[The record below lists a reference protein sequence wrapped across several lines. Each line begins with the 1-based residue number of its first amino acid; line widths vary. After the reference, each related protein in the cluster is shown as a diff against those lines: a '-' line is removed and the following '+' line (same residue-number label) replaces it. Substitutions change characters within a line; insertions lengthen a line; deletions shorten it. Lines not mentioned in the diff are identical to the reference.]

1 MKPSVKISLS
11 LIAAI
16 LIGGLCSCAKQ
27 GFPSGG
33 PVDKQPPKVKGVNP
47 QSETT
52 NYSAKKFKIDFDE
65 YVTMK
70 DADNNVLI
78 SPPMKVKP
86 EYLIKGRSVVV
97 KLNDTLTPNTTYLF
111 QFKGAIVDYNEGNPL
126 PSFEYV
132 FSTGDALDS
141 MTIAGKVADAL
152 KQAPVESS
160 VSVLAYR
167 MTEENEALGDSIV
180 ALGTP
185 TYQTRTASD
194 GSFRFNYVTPG
205 RYKLVALEDADKNLK
220 YSLSESI
227 AWLDST
233 VAALDMP
240 KPADTTRAANDTLAP
255 KQEPAKE
262 VDEEK
267 KSEPTLLMSLKE
279 NPSQRVT
286 SSAFTAKGC
295 LQVTTQMPMVAPVV
309 EADSLIW
316 TLNAAGDTLRL
327 WTLRRNRDSVHL
339 VLRDTAT
346 SLDDTLTVKYREP
359 KKSKRKSDTP
369 EKDLNVVRSLVA
381 STHPYFD
388 TMRVGFDVPVN
399 GDTFDSIPVMNLA
412 DSSWLYA
419 RMTLD
424 DIRSTGAIVAY
435 TPLKQGEKYRITIPA
450 GLCRDLYGR
459 PNDSL
464 VFTTTVSSAEDYA
477 TLSLEIKINGTMT
490 HPVVQLLDEGGSIVR
505 QQEVSSASMRF
516 DNLKPT
522 TCRVRLFDDLD
533 LDGKWTAGDYYLRRQ
548 PEPVRYFSKTLQ
560 LRANWEM
567 YETWNLE

>member
-11 LIAAI
+11 VIAAI

-141 MTIAGKVADAL
+141 MTISGKVADAL
-152 KQAPVESS
+152 KQAPAESS

-233 VAALDMP
+233 VTAQDMP
-240 KPADTTRAANDTLAP
+240 KPADTTRTANDTLAP

-262 VDEEK
+262 VSEEK

-295 LQVTTQMPMVAPVV
+295 LQVITQMPMVAPVV

-346 SLDDTLTVKYREP
+346 SLNDTLTVKYREP

-399 GDTFDSIPVMNLA
+399 GDMFDSIPVMNLA

-424 DIRSTGAIVAY
+424 DIHSTGFLVAY

-464 VFTTTVSSAEDYA
+464 AFTTTVSSAEDYA
-477 TLSLEIKINGTMT
+477 TLSLEIKVNGTMT
-490 HPVVQLLDEGGSIVR
+490 HPVVQLLDEGGNIVR
-505 QQEVSSASMRF
+505 QQEVSSAPMRF

>member
-1 MKPSVKISLS
+1 MKLSVKISFSIIVAL
-11 LIAAI
+11 
-16 LIGGLCSCAKQ
+16 LIGSLSSCAKQ
-27 GFPSGG
+27 GYPSGG
-33 PVDKQPPKVKGVNP
+33 PVDKQPPKVKGVSP

-52 NYSAKKFKIDFDE
+52 NYTAKKFKIDFDE

-78 SPPMKVKP
+78 SPPMKTKP
-86 EYLIKGRSVVV
+86 EYQIKGRSVVV
-97 KLNDTLTPNTTYLF
+97 KLNDTLAPNTTYLF

-141 MTIAGKVADAL
+141 MTISGKVVDAL
-152 KQAPVESS
+152 KMTPSENTVTVA
-160 VSVLAYR
+160 AYR
-167 MTEENEALGDSIV
+167 MTEATEALGDSIV
-180 ALGTP
+180 ALGSP

-194 GSFRFNYVTPG
+194 GSFQFNYMTPG

-233 VAALDMP
+233 VTALDMP
-240 KPADTTRAANDTLAP
+240 KPTDTTDSVNDTLVQN
-255 KQEPAKE
+255 QEPVKDAAK
-262 VDEEK
+262 EK
-267 KSEPTLLMSLKE
+267 KSVLTLLMSLKE

-286 SSAFTAKGC
+286 SSAFTSRGC
-295 LQVTTQMPMVAPVV
+295 LQVVTQTPMVAPVV
-309 EADSLIW
+309 EADSLMW
-316 TLNAAGDTLRL
+316 TLNTTGDTMRL
-327 WTLRRNRDSVHL
+327 WTLRRTRDSVRL

-346 SLDDTLTVKYREP
+346 SLNDTLTIKYREP

-369 EKDLNVVRSLVA
+369 EKDLNGLRSLVA

-388 TMRVGFDVPVN
+388 TMRVCFDVPVE
-399 GDTFDSIPVMNLA
+399 GDAFDSIPMMNLA
-412 DSSWLYA
+412 DSTWAYA
-419 RMTLD
+419 RMKLD
-424 DIRSTGAIVAY
+424 AIRSTGGIVAY
-435 TPLKQGEKYRITIPA
+435 TPLKQGEKYKITIPA

-459 PNDSL
+459 TNDSL
-464 VFTTTVSSAEDYA
+464 AFTTTISSAEDYA
-477 TLSLEIKINGTMT
+477 TLSLEIKVNGTMT
-490 HPVVQLLDEGGSIVR
+490 HPVVQLLDESGKIVR
-505 QQEVSSASMRF
+505 QQEVTSAQMHF
-516 DNLKPT
+516 NNLKPA

-533 LDGKWTAGDYYLRRQ
+533 GDGKWTAGDYYLRRQ
-548 PEPVRYFSKTLQ
+548 PEPVKYYSKSLQ